1 MEARGPSIHHRPFAV
16 DHSLG
21 ELMAAIKQSVAR
33 EHGRKRTSY
42 GLDNYG
48 INNPATVY
56 WNLTTPELYEEI
68 ARREEGIFSDHGAL
82 IIDTGEHTGRA
93 AKDKAIVREPSSE
106 DKVFWGEVNKE
117 FPQAAFDG
125 LRERMMKYASTR
137 ELFVQD
143 TYAGADPRYRLPV
156 RIVTELAWHSLF
168 ARTMFINDDAGEG
181 DHAPEFTVVNI
192 PSFKA
197 DPAADGTRS
206 ETFILMDFSER
217 LVLIGGTSYA
227 GETKKSVFTILNY
240 LLPQRGVMSMHCSAN
255 IGHDGDVAVFFGLSG
270 TGKTTLSADPER
282 RLIGDDEH
290 GWSDDG
296 VFNFEGGCYAKV
308 IKLSAEAEPDIYRTT
323 RMFGTVMENVV
334 FDPATRIPDLDDA
347 TKTENTRAAYP
358 LTSIPNIVTEGRA
371 GHPQNIIMLT
381 ADAFGVLPPV
391 ARLSSAQAM
400 YHFLSGYTAKVAGTE
415 KGIKEPE
422 AAFST
427 CFGAPFM
434 VLHPGVYADLLGKKM
449 GEHNAACWLVNTG
462 WSGGPYGIGKRM
474 KISHTRAMIRAI
486 LNGSLANVETA
497 PDPIFGVNVPVSCP
511 EVPAEVLQ
519 PRNTW
524 TDKDAYDQKA
534 RELARRFNEN
544 FKKYESGVSEAV
556 RAVAPKAD

>member
-1 MEARGPSIHHRPFAV
+1 
-16 DHSLG
+16 
-21 ELMAAIKQSVAR
+21 MAAIRESVER
-33 EHGRKRTSY
+33 EQGRRRSDV
-42 GLDNYG
+42 GLEALG
-48 INNPATVY
+48 IRPERSVY
-56 WNLTTPELYEEI
+56 WNLTTPELYEEV
-68 ARREEGIFSDHGAL
+68 ARRGEGFISAHGAL
-82 IIDTGEHTGRA
+82 LVDTGEHTGRA

-106 DKVFWGEVNKE
+106 TEVFWGEVNKE
-117 FPQAAFDG
+117 FSQEKFDR
-125 LRERMMKYASTR
+125 LRERMMRHASQR

-181 DHAPEFTVVNI
+181 EHTPEFTVVNI

-197 DPAADGTRS
+197 DPAVDGTRS
-206 ETFILMDFSER
+206 ETFILMDFAQR

-227 GETKKSVFTILNY
+227 GETKKSVFSILNY
-240 LLPQRGVMSMHCSAN
+240 LLPRRGVMSMHCSAN
-255 IGHDGDVAVFFGLSG
+255 VGEAGDVAVFFGLSG

-334 FDPATRIPDLDDA
+334 FDPIKRIPDLDDA
-347 TKTENTRAAYP
+347 ARTENTRAAYP
-358 LTSIPNIVTEGRA
+358 LTSIPNIVPEGYA
-371 GHPQNIIMLT
+371 GHPSNIIMLT

-391 ARLSSAQAM
+391 ARLTPEQAM

-415 KGIKEPE
+415 RGVTEPQ
-422 AAFST
+422 ATFST

-434 VLHPGVYADLLGKKM
+434 VLHPGVYADLLGKKIQ
-449 GEHNAACWLVNTG
+449 EHKAACWLVNTG
-462 WSGGPYGIGKRM
+462 WSGGPYGEGKRM
-474 KISHTRAMIRAI
+474 SIKHTRAMIRAI
-486 LNGSLANVETA
+486 LNGSLAQAETR
-497 PDPIFGVNVPVSCP
+497 PDPVFGVHVPTSCP
-511 EVPAEVLQ
+511 DVPSEVLQ
-519 PRNTW
+519 PRGTW
-524 TDKDAYDQKA
+524 KDTAAYDEKA
-534 RELARRFNEN
+534 RDLARRFNEN
-544 FKKYESGVSEAV
+544 FKKYEAGVSEEV
-556 RAVAPKAD
+556 RAAAPKAD

>member
-1 MEARGPSIHHRPFAV
+1 
-16 DHSLG
+16 
-21 ELMAAIKQSVAR
+21 MAASVPTKESVMQDR
-33 EHGRKRTSY
+33 GRRKSGV
-42 GLDNYG
+42 GLDGLG
-48 INNPATVY
+48 ITQASNVY
-56 WNLTTPELYEEI
+56 WNLTAPELYEEI
-68 ARREEGIFSDHGAL
+68 ARRGEGLFSRHGAL
-82 IIDTGEHTGRA
+82 LVDTGEHTGRA

-117 FPQAAFDG
+117 FPADKFNA
-125 LRERMMKYASTR
+125 LRDHMMAHTAGR
-137 ELFVQD
+137 DLFVQD
-143 TYAGADPRYRLPV
+143 TFAGADPRYRLPV

-168 ARTMFINDDAGEG
+168 ARTMFINPEETARE
-181 DHAPEFTVVNI
+181 DHEPQFTIVNI

-197 DPAADGTRS
+197 DPERDGTRAA
-206 ETFILMDFSER
+206 TFILMDFSQR

-255 IGHDGDVAVFFGLSG
+255 VGDQGDVAIFFGLSG

-308 IKLSAEAEPDIYRTT
+308 IKLSPEAEPDIYRTT

-334 FDPATRIPDLDDA
+334 FDPVTRVPDLDDA
-347 TKTENTRAAYP
+347 SKTENTRAAYP
-358 LTSIPNIVTEGRA
+358 LTSIPNIVPEGYA
-371 GHPQNIIMLT
+371 GHPSNIIMLT

-391 ARLSSAQAM
+391 SRLTPEQAM
-400 YHFLSGYTAKVAGTE
+400 YHFLSGYTAKIAGTE
-415 KGIKEPE
+415 RGVTEPT
-422 AAFST
+422 ATFST

-449 GEHNAACWLVNTG
+449 QQHKAACWLVNTG
-462 WSGGPYGIGKRM
+462 WSGGPYGEGQRM
-474 KISHTRAMIRAI
+474 KIKYTRAMIRAI
-486 LNGSLANVETA
+486 LNGTLAGVETT
-497 PDPIFGVNVPVSCP
+497 PDPVFGVGVPATCP
-511 EVPAEVLQ
+511 DVPAEVLV

-524 TDKDAYDQKA
+524 KDREAYDRKA
-534 RELARRFNEN
+534 QHLARLFNEN
-544 FKKYESGVSEAV
+544 FRKYSDGVSEGV
-556 RAVAPKAD
+556 RAAAPKAD